1 MPISAFIRVVAVV
14 IPLLMSL
21 LSFPLAQ
28 TEGHSAQLLGPI
40 PAFLIDLVLLL
51 TLSPLVGLVLLVEG
65 SLHLPLELF
74 PHRERPTC
82 GTTRTFG
89 GGTWF
94 THRDVRPQ
102 RVR

>member
-1 MPISAFIRVVAVV
+1 
-14 IPLLMSL
+14 MSL

-40 PAFLIDLVLLL
+40 PTFLINLVLLL
-51 TLSPLVGLVLLVEG
+51 TLGPLVGLVLLVEG
-65 SLHLPLELF
+65 SLHLALELL
-74 PHRERPTC
+74 PHRERPAC
-82 GTTRTFG
+82 GSGRTFG

>member
-1 MPISAFIRVVAVV
+1 
-14 IPLLMSL
+14 MSL

-40 PAFLIDLVLLL
+40 PAFLIELVLLL
-51 TLSPLVGLVLLVEG
+51 PLSPLVGLVLLVEG
-65 SLHLPLELF
+65 SLHLALELL
-74 PHRERPTC
+74 PHRKHPTC
-82 GTTRTFG
+82 RTCWAFG